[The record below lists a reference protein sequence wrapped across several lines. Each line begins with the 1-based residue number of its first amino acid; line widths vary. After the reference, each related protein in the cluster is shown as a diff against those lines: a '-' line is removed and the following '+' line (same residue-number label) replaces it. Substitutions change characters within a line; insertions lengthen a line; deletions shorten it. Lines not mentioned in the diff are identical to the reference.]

1 MRSHFVRWSA
11 YGRLASLATAV
22 HRDAGDAWPDY
33 RGEVMER
40 LAAQPRDA
48 VLFAQNS
55 LKDVPLAWNLAHD
68 LGLDDAR
75 TWSDLVKVYEKRDPL
90 AVLPIYTELVE
101 GELTAADAKN
111 YRSAARRLKKM
122 RKLAAGSSEAAGVD
136 EFIADLR
143 ERNRRRPRLQ
153 QEFDRAG
160 LPWPRLRHGCH
171 WAATISV
178 CPKSSPLNNRG

>member
-1 MRSHFVRWSA
+1 MITKDH
-11 YGRLASLATAV
+11 SLATAV

-75 TWSDLVKVYEKRDPL
+75 IWSDLVKVYEKRDPL

-111 YRSAARRLKKM
+111 YRSAARRLENM